1 MDTLNGKLGGVGGIG
16 GTISGTGKLSARMTN
31 PRMAPSYTG
40 TYTVTPTRTT
50 QILATAG
57 YTLDEDI
64 TINPI
69 PSNYGLITFS
79 GGIIT
84 VS

>member
-50 QILATAG
+50 QILATSG

>member
-40 TYTVTPTRTT
+40 TYTVTPSQQT
-50 QILATAG
+50 QTLNTAG
-57 YTLDEDI
+57 RTLAENI

-69 PSNYGLITFS
+69 PQNYGLITYN

>member
-1 MDTLNGKLGGVGGIG
+1 MDVLRGTLAGVGGI
-16 GTISGTGKLSARMTN
+16 SGTMQTAGGLNAQLGVPKT
-31 PRMAPSYTG
+31 PPQYQG
-40 TYTVTPTRTT
+40 EYTVTPSQQT
-50 QILATAG
+50 QTLNTAG
-57 YTLDEDI
+57 RTLAENI

-69 PSNYGLITFS
+69 PQNYGLITYN